1 VKPRAELPEAGALAK
16 KLAVIVIGCS
26 AGGFESL
33 QTILPSF
40 GPTCPVPVVV
50 VIHLPPDRDSL
61 LPQAFARKCYLA
73 VKEAED
79 KEPMRAGTIY
89 FAPPGYHLLIE
100 NDASFALSLDEPVLY
115 SRPSIDVLFESAAYA
130 FSERAMGI
138 VLSGANSD
146 GAEGL
151 KLILDRGGFGL
162 VEDPRGAR
170 YSMMPQA
177 AEAIAKP
184 QKVGSVSELGEWLQG
199 LKSVRA

>member
-1 VKPRAELPEAGALAK
+1 
-16 KLAVIVIGCS
+16 
-26 AGGFESL
+26 
-33 QTILPSF
+33 
-40 GPTCPVPVVV
+40 
-50 VIHLPPDRDSL
+50 
-61 LPQAFARKCYLA
+61 
-73 VKEAED
+73 
-79 KEPMRAGTIY
+79 
-89 FAPPGYHLLIE
+89 
-100 NDASFALSLDEPVLY
+100 
-115 SRPSIDVLFESAAYA
+115 
-130 FSERAMGI
+130 MGI

-199 LKSVRA
+199 IKSARA